1 MAFLIQV
8 GALVEVSQVIVNHAL
23 EISVGR
29 RWMNDAVSTSRL
41 SRPDGALGHAGAQ
54 PEATLAGVA
63 EGC

>member
-23 EISVGR
+23 EINVGR

-41 SRPDGALGHAGAQ
+41 SRSDGALGHTGAQ